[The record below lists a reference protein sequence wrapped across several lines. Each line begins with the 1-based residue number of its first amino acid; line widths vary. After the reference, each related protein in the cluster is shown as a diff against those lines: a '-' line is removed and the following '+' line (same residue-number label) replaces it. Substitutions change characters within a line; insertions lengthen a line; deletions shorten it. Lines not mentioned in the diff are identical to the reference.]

1 MNTDAL
7 ITAVQAYFAGE
18 RHEALAVLGFLVAL
32 VLVAGSLHA
41 VGRDGF
47 SRGFGI
53 VALLLAILMSPMVV
67 SLMRRDARHQATL
80 VAGLRS
86 GDASA
91 VVPAE
96 VGRMA
101 EVIRKY
107 PYYRFSALGLGA
119 LALAAAALSRR
130 GWVNGAA
137 AGVLVLV
144 VAQFMIDHYSEARA
158 VRYQGELKAAVSAVA
173 RGATP

>member
-18 RHEALAVLGFLVAL
+18 RHEGFAILGFLVAL

-80 VAGLRS
+80 VVGLR
-86 GDASA
+86 GEDARA
-91 VVPAE
+91 VVTAE

-107 PYYRFSALGLGA
+107 PYYRVGALGLGS
-119 LALAAAALSRR
+119 LALVAAALSRR
-130 GWVNGAA
+130 GWVNGTA
-137 AGVLVLV
+137 AGVLLIV

-158 VRYQGELKAAVSAVA
+158 VQYAGELKAAVSAA
-173 RGATP
+173 AHGSMP

>member
-18 RHEALAVLGFLVAL
+18 RHEGFAVLGFLVAL
-32 VLVAGSLHA
+32 VIVAGTLHA

-53 VALLLAILMSPMVV
+53 VALLLAILMSPMVG

-80 VAGLRS
+80 VVGLR
-86 GDASA
+86 GEDARA
-91 VVPAE
+91 VVTAE

-107 PYYRFSALGLGA
+107 PYYRVGALGLGA
-119 LALAAAALSRR
+119 LALVAAALSRR
-130 GWVNGAA
+130 AWVNGTA
-137 AGVLVLV
+137 AGVLLLV

-158 VRYQGELKAAVSAVA
+158 VRYAGELKSAVSAA
-173 RGATP
+173 AHGSMP

>member
-18 RHEALAVLGFLVAL
+18 RHEGFAILGFLVVL

-53 VALLLAILMSPMVV
+53 MALLLAILLSPMGV
-67 SLMRRDARHQATL
+67 SLMRRDARHQAML
-80 VAGLRS
+80 VAGLRG
-86 GDASA
+86 GDARA
-91 VVPAE
+91 VVTAE
-96 VGRMA
+96 AGRMA

-107 PYYRFSALGLGA
+107 PYYRVAALALGA

-130 GWVNGAA
+130 GWVSGAA
-137 AGVLVLV
+137 AGGLLLVIAQLV
-144 VAQFMIDHYSEARA
+144 IDHYSEARA
-158 VRYQGELKAAVSAVA
+158 VRYGGELRAAVSVA
-173 RGATP
+173 TRGLMP

>member
-18 RHEALAVLGFLVAL
+18 RHEGFAILGFLVAL

-80 VAGLRS
+80 VVGLR
-86 GDASA
+86 GEDARA
-91 VVPAE
+91 VVTAE

-107 PYYRFSALGLGA
+107 PYYRVGALGLGA
-119 LALAAAALSRR
+119 LALVAAALSRR
-130 GWVNGAA
+130 AWVNGTA
-137 AGVLVLV
+137 AGVLLIV

-158 VRYQGELKAAVSAVA
+158 VRYAGELKAAVSAVVH
-173 RGATP
+173 GSMP